1 MARTVSIG
9 TQDFEK
15 MIQRNCFYVD
25 KTGFIKEWWESED
38 EVTLITRPRRF
49 GKTLNMSMLNCFFS
63 NKYADRGE
71 LFEKLEIWKDGK
83 YREIQGT
90 YPVIFLS
97 FAGVKGNTFELSKKQ
112 IYDKIIELYES
123 NRFLLKSDCMSD
135 TEKARYISF
144 LEKPLEEDVS
154 FKLNELSNYL
164 SRYYGKKVIILLDE
178 YDTPM
183 QEAYVNGYWEEL
195 VAFTRS
201 LFNSTFKTNPYLERA
216 IMTGITTAEY
226 SAVRK
231 FAKQTSNGSAKAETM
246 SKESIFS
253 DLNNLEVVT
262 TLTPKY
268 ETAFGFTEEEVFKAL
283 DEQGLSD
290 KKNDVKIWYDGFRFG
305 SKNDIYNPWSII
317 NCLDKKKIALYWA
330 ESSSN
335 GLINSLVQKGSSNIK
350 MMVEELI
357 NGSTIN
363 VPIDE
368 QIVFSELDYSEDAV
382 WSLMLASGYLKVV
395 SSEELNLIRESDN
408 EYELALTN
416 REILFMFK
424 KMILRWFSPA
434 KNETNEFI
442 KALISGDIESMNEY
456 MNDVAL
462 RTFSSFDT
470 GKHTSEKKAPENLAS
485 CYDCQGVANGSS
497 LNYSSNL
504 YAMTEQSS
512 RFFHGFVLGLMVD
525 QSENYIITSNR
536 ESGFG
541 RYDIML
547 EPKDKQTQ
555 KYPGIVIEF
564 KVINPRKENSLE
576 ETVEAALKQIED
588 RNYDTELINRGVN
601 KENIHH
607 YGFAFKSKEVLID
620 GN

>member
-71 LFEKLEIWKDGK
+71 LFEKLEIWKDEK
-83 YREIQGT
+83 YCEIQGT

-368 QIVFSELDYSEDAV
+368 Q
-382 WSLMLASGYLKVV
+382 
-395 SSEELNLIRESDN
+395 
-408 EYELALTN
+408 
-416 REILFMFK
+416 
-424 KMILRWFSPA
+424 
-434 KNETNEFI
+434 
-442 KALISGDIESMNEY
+442 
-456 MNDVAL
+456 
-462 RTFSSFDT
+462 
-470 GKHTSEKKAPENLAS
+470 
-485 CYDCQGVANGSS
+485 SS
-497 LNYSSNL
+497 L
-504 YAMTEQSS
+504 
-512 RFFHGFVLGLMVD
+512 FFHGFVLGLMVE

-547 EPKDKQTQ
+547 EPKDKQSK

-564 KVINPRKENSLE
+564 KVINPRKESLLE
-576 ETVEAALKQIED
+576 ETVEAALKQIEEK
-588 RNYDTELINRGVN
+588 NYDAELINRGVD

-607 YGFAFKSKEVLID
+607 YGFAFKGKEVLID
-620 GN
+620 GR

>member
-71 LFEKLEIWKDGK
+71 LFEKLEIWKDEK
-83 YREIQGT
+83 YCEIQGT

-231 FAKQTSNGSAKAETM
+231 FAK
-246 SKESIFS
+246 
-253 DLNNLEVVT
+253 
-262 TLTPKY
+262 
-268 ETAFGFTEEEVFKAL
+268 
-283 DEQGLSD
+283 
-290 KKNDVKIWYDGFRFG
+290 
-305 SKNDIYNPWSII
+305 
-317 NCLDKKKIALYWA
+317 
-330 ESSSN
+330 
-335 GLINSLVQKGSSNIK
+335 
-350 MMVEELI
+350 
-357 NGSTIN
+357 
-363 VPIDE
+363 
-368 QIVFSELDYSEDAV
+368 
-382 WSLMLASGYLKVV
+382 
-395 SSEELNLIRESDN
+395 
-408 EYELALTN
+408 
-416 REILFMFK
+416 
-424 KMILRWFSPA
+424 
-434 KNETNEFI
+434 
-442 KALISGDIESMNEY
+442 
-456 MNDVAL
+456 
-462 RTFSSFDT
+462 
-470 GKHTSEKKAPENLAS
+470 
-485 CYDCQGVANGSS
+485 
-497 LNYSSNL
+497 
-504 YAMTEQSS
+504 
-512 RFFHGFVLGLMVD
+512 
-525 QSENYIITSNR
+525 
-536 ESGFG
+536 
-541 RYDIML
+541 
-547 EPKDKQTQ
+547 
-555 KYPGIVIEF
+555 
-564 KVINPRKENSLE
+564 
-576 ETVEAALKQIED
+576 
-588 RNYDTELINRGVN
+588 
-601 KENIHH
+601 
-607 YGFAFKSKEVLID
+607 
-620 GN
+620 

>member
-97 FAGVKGNTFELSKKQ
+97 FASIKSNNFTDTKNDIVAVINGAFRSHSYLLDSDVLSDAEKEIFESFDRYANNISVDKEIANETVYRALNNLS
-112 IYDKIIELYES
+112 L
-123 NRFLLKSDCMSD
+123 F
-135 TEKARYISF
+135 
-144 LEKPLEEDVS
+144 
-154 FKLNELSNYL
+154 L

-290 KKNDVKIWYDGFRFG
+290 KKKDVKIWYDGFRFG
-305 SKNDIYNPWSII
+305 SENDIYNPWSII

-368 QIVFSELDYSEDAV
+368 Q
-382 WSLMLASGYLKVV
+382 
-395 SSEELNLIRESDN
+395 
-408 EYELALTN
+408 
-416 REILFMFK
+416 
-424 KMILRWFSPA
+424 
-434 KNETNEFI
+434 
-442 KALISGDIESMNEY
+442 
-456 MNDVAL
+456 
-462 RTFSSFDT
+462 
-470 GKHTSEKKAPENLAS
+470 
-485 CYDCQGVANGSS
+485 SS
-497 LNYSSNL
+497 L
-504 YAMTEQSS
+504 
-512 RFFHGFVLGLMVD
+512 FFHGFVLGLMVD

-576 ETVEAALKQIED
+576 ETVEAALKQIEEK
-588 RNYDTELINRGVN
+588 NYDAELINRGV
-601 KENIHH
+601 KEENIHH

>member
-1 MARTVSIG
+1 MARVVGIG
-9 TQDFEK
+9 KQSFEK
-15 MIQRNCFYVD
+15 IIKEKCFYVD
-25 KTGFIKEWWESED
+25 KTAFIKEWWD
-38 EVTLITRPRRF
+38 NKDDVTIITRPRRF
-49 GKTLNMSMLNCFFS
+49 GKTLNMDMLKCFFS
-63 NKYADRGE
+63 NEYKDRGD
-71 LFEKLEIWKDGK
+71 LFEGLDIWKDEK
-83 YREIQGT
+83 YRELQGT
-90 YPVIFLS
+90 YPVIFFS
-97 FAGVKGNTFELSKKQ
+97 FAKIKQ
-112 IYDKIIELYES
+112 NNYTDAVSGIKRVICDEIQKYI
-123 NRFLLKSDCMSD
+123 FLKDWDGLTDEEKNNLNNITYGMD
-135 TEKARYISF
+135 TVTAQEAI
-144 LEKPLEEDVS
+144 
-154 FKLNELSNYL
+154 NNLSNYL

-183 QEAYVNGYWEEL
+183 QEAYTNGYWEEL

-216 IMTGITTAEY
+216 IMTGITR
-226 SAVRK
+226 V
-231 FAKQTSNGSAKAETM
+231 

-262 TLTPKY
+262 TLSSKY
-268 ETAFGFTEEEVFKAL
+268 TTAFGFTEQEVFNAL
-283 DEQGLSD
+283 DEFGLSEQ
-290 KKNDVKIWYDGFRFG
+290 KGEVKAWYDGFVFG
-305 SKNDIYNPWSII
+305 EQKDIYNPWSII
-317 NCLDKKKIALYWA
+317 NYLDKKKIALYWA

-335 GLINSLVQKGSSNIK
+335 GLINNLIQKGSSYIKKMLETLISGKNIK
-350 MMVEELI
+350 
-357 NGSTIN
+357 

-434 KNETNEFI
+434 KSETNEFI
-442 KALISGDIESMNEY
+442 KALITGDIESMNEY

-462 RTFSSFDT
+462 RTFSSFDS
-470 GKHTSEKKAPENLAS
+470 GKHTSEKKAPENF
-485 CYDCQGVANGSS
+485 Y
-497 LNYSSNL
+497 
-504 YAMTEQSS
+504 
-512 RFFHGFVLGLMVD
+512 HGFVLGLMVD
-525 QSENYIITSNR
+525 QTENYIITSNR

-576 ETVEAALKQIED
+576 ETVEAALKQIEEK
-588 RNYDTELINRGVN
+588 NYDAELINRGV
-601 KENIHH
+601 KEENIHH
-607 YGFAFKSKEVLID
+607 YGFAFRGKEVLID
-620 GN
+620 GR